1 MDIAFLYRYQQ
12 LKKNRGQK
20 WLFFFSIFASI
31 FAGRPQGLVVYPYIF
46 ALFLQ
51 RII

>member
-12 LKKNRGQK
+12 LKKSRSK
-20 WLFFFSIFASI
+20 MAVFCSIFASI